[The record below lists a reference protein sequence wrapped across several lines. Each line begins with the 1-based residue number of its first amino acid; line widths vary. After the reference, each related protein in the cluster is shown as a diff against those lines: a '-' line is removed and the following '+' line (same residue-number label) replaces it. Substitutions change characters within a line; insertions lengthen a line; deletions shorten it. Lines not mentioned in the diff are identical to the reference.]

1 MAVTA
6 DMKLSA
12 MVEFPDWL
20 VSYLTGDFPFSPELQ
35 AFWMA
40 FQGAMVVRAG
50 PNKDKSMN
58 WFHAF
63 MLSIV
68 CGYGGA
74 CFTPLWMGQNTSMLS
89 NDLNLAACI
98 IAFILVN
105 YVPFDIGFKLGT
117 TFPVTIITTTFAQLF
132 RSLGLVKFT
141 TIAFNA
147 FKDSPSAY
155 YPIPVFGPIAYGML
169 LGNMSGFF
177 VKGFNGHLENGMPWP
192 FQNGLFCCT
201 LYHFFVHDKTG
212 PIGLALRNVIHSMPF
227 RQGGLDDETF
237 AVVAVGVF
245 MQVTGFL
252 QLPQFLGPG
261 FSPFNSLIDL
271 PVRLFQ
277 RLPKAEVN
285 LVLPGVATAYEEKET
300 TPAADGQPPVD
311 DSQAATQKKRRR
323 RNKKKEL

>member
-1 MAVTA
+1 MAFT
-6 DMKLSA
+6 DYMKLSA
-12 MVEFPDWL
+12 MLEFPDWL
-20 VSYLTGDFPFSPELQ
+20 VSYLTGNYPFSPELQ

-40 FQGAMVVRAG
+40 FQGTMVVRAG

-58 WFHAF
+58 LFHAF
-63 MLSIV
+63 MLSIL

-98 IAFILVN
+98 IAFFVVN
-105 YVPFDIGFKLGT
+105 YMPFDIGFKLGRT
-117 TFPVTIITTTFAQLF
+117 LPVTIVTTTFAQLF
-132 RSLGLVKFT
+132 RSLGVVKFT

-155 YPIPVFGPIAYGML
+155 YPIPVFGPIAYGTL

-177 VKGFNGHLENGMPWP
+177 IKGFNGHLEKGMPWP

-201 LYHFFVHDKTG
+201 LYHFFVHDRTG
-212 PIGLALRNVIHSMPF
+212 PIGSALRSVVHAMPF
-227 RQGGLDDETF
+227 LQGGLDDETF

-261 FSPFNSLIDL
+261 FSPFNSLIEF
-271 PVRLFQ
+271 PGQLFQ
-277 RLPKAEVN
+277 RLPKAEVI
-285 LVLPGVATAYEEKET
+285 LVPPAATTILGKKET
-300 TPAADGQPPVD
+300 TPAADRQVD
-311 DSQAATQKKRRR
+311 NGHAMQKRRRR